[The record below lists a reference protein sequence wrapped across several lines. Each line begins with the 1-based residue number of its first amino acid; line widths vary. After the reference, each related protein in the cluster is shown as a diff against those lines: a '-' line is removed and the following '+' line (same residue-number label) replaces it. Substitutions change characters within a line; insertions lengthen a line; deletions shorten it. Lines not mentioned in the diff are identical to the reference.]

1 MSLFP
6 LSIVTDL
13 VLIII
18 GIGIALIVAAR
29 IARRRGEELKRA
41 GVRPWDRDFS
51 GSFTQWTDLTVFG
64 PLPRAI
70 EGLGRFLAIGVI
82 VFVVVAV
89 VGVVAVIV
97 YVRFLQ

>member
-1 MSLFP
+1 MS
-6 LSIVTDL
+6 DL
-13 VLIII
+13 VLIVI

-41 GVRPWDRDFS
+41 GVPPWAAAFS
-51 GSFTQWTDLTVFG
+51 SSFTQWTDLTFFG

-89 VGVVAVIV
+89 VGVVAAIV